1 MDSQTIT
8 APYKRISP
16 GYMLLMLISTFAI
29 SIIYYRMALLFSNN
43 PMPMFDYVVFTSVV
57 AITIVGAY
65 QIFFWVQNNNYF
77 FKTHCLAIGIDKYI
91 PFWPIWIW
99 PYSFIYYIMIGM
111 VVVQIS
117 SLAEGLYHIFGGL
130 MLLLAQG
137 ICFMIFPCRV
147 PKSYREYEIKNLST
161 RYLKFVQ
168 ALDNGRNC
176 FPSMHNSVAAYVGL
190 VLLPTIGVWSYVFI
204 ASIAVSS
211 LLVKQHQFL
220 DIVPGLLL
228 GWGIHSLVAL
238 L

>member
-1 MDSQTIT
+1 MESQTTT

-16 GYMLLMLISTFAI
+16 GYMLLLLASTFVI
-29 SIIYYRMALLFSNN
+29 SILYYQMALLFSDN
-43 PMPMFDYVVFTSVV
+43 PMPMFDYVVFTCIV
-57 AITIVGAY
+57 AIIILGAY

-77 FKTHCLAIGIDKYI
+77 FKTRCLAIGIDKYI

-111 VVVQIS
+111 VVIQIS
-117 SLAEGLYHIFGGL
+117 SLSEGLYHIFGGL
-130 MLLLAQG
+130 MVLLAQ
-137 ICFMIFPCRV
+137 CVFFMIFPCRV
-147 PKSYREYEIKNLST
+147 PKSYREYEVKNTST

-168 ALDNGRNC
+168 GLDNGRNC

-190 VLLPTIGVWSYVFI
+190 VLLPTIGIWSYVFI
-204 ASIAVSS
+204 ASIAISS

-228 GWGIHSLVAL
+228 GWGIHTLVTL
-238 L
+238 I